1 MNFKISNNQI
11 NEIETII
18 QYRFNNVGLLEQ
30 AFTHSSF
37 ANAENVAD
45 NERMEFFGDA
55 ILDYIVSEY
64 LYLNYKDLTVG
75 KLSTMR
81 SNLVSATALR
91 PVVKELDLMKHLRV
105 ANGAGGIKSASKKI
119 ESNLYEAIVAAVYSD
134 GGISEAKKFVL
145 RTLKKNLENAHATLL
160 KDSKTKLQEYCQ
172 HNKLPV
178 PQYKM
183 IERFGSEN
191 LPQYKYGLYIGDK
204 LVSEGLGTSKKNA
217 EQEAAREIVEKWRIN

>member
-18 QYRFNNVGLLEQ
+18 QYRFNNVGLLER

-91 PVVKELDLMKHLRV
+91 PVVKELGLMKYLRV

-145 RTLKKNLENAHATLL
+145 RTLKKSLENAHATLL

>member
-91 PVVKELDLMKHLRV
+91 PVVKR
-105 ANGAGGIKSASKKI
+105 AGFDEVFTCS
-119 ESNLYEAIVAAVYSD
+119 
-134 GGISEAKKFVL
+134 
-145 RTLKKNLENAHATLL
+145 
-160 KDSKTKLQEYCQ
+160 
-172 HNKLPV
+172 
-178 PQYKM
+178 
-183 IERFGSEN
+183 
-191 LPQYKYGLYIGDK
+191 
-204 LVSEGLGTSKKNA
+204 
-217 EQEAAREIVEKWRIN
+217 

>member
-91 PVVKELDLMKHLRV
+91 PVVKELGLMKYLRV

-145 RTLKKNLENAHATLL
+145 RTLKKSLENAHATLL

>member
-91 PVVKELDLMKHLRV
+91 PVVKELGLMKYLRV

-134 GGISEAKKFVL
+134 GGISEAKKFVF